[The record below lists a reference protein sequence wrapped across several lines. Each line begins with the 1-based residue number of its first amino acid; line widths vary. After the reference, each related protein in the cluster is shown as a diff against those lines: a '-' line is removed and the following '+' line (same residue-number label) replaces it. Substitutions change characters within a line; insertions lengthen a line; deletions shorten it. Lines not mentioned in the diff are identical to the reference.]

1 MQKLISKDIS
11 DMLDLKLQ
19 DSDMEHLVMA
29 NNSKLKI
36 VGETDTHQNRTFEL
50 NFLIVERRDIFT
62 IGDQFIAENICSF
75 RFDPELTV
83 TFQERF
89 EPKLDEESMEEEFT
103 DEELQEQAHL
113 ILMQHPSLTRDIEE
127 FGKANVK
134 PIEIELTDENPVV
147 VPEVHLKRNG
157 EEMRREMMAKLLR
170 QNAIKRSTSD
180 YATNAFFIGKKS
192 SSQKR
197 PVIDYRGMIVKVK
210 SSTVPIAQN

>member
-1 MQKLISKDIS
+1 LWRGDI
-11 DMLDLKLQ
+11 L
-19 DSDMEHLVMA
+19 
-29 NNSKLKI
+29 
-36 VGETDTHQNRTFEL
+36 
-50 NFLIVERRDIFT
+50 T

-89 EPKLDEESMEEEFT
+89 ELARCLTMEEEFT

-127 FGKANVK
+127 FGEAKVK
-134 PIEIELTDENPVV
+134 PIELTDEEPVV

-157 EEMRREMMAKLLR
+157 EEMRREMIAKLLR
-170 QNAIKRSTSD
+170 QKAIKRSTSD

-192 SSQKR
+192 SS
-197 PVIDYRGMIVKVK
+197 
-210 SSTVPIAQN
+210 SEETCH